1 MCGHPR
7 PTRTPITRA
16 GFTVVLWAVP
26 ACFIGHGRRPD
37 SPLIL
42 PGTEPVVLTR
52 SAVCSPR
59 PTWPQPGRLVGDL
72 GLGQLADDLLSGSA
86 MATDAAGSGLPC
98 LSSAAKPA
106 TSAGWSTT
114 SPTAPQASPTPWS

>member
-37 SPLIL
+37 SRLIL

-52 SAVCSPR
+52 SAVCSRR

-72 GLGQLADDLLSGSA
+72 DPGQPADDLLSGSA

-98 LSSAAKPA
+98 PSSAAKPPI
-106 TSAGWSTT
+106 SAGWLTT
-114 SPTAPQASPTPWS
+114 SPTTPPGWPTP